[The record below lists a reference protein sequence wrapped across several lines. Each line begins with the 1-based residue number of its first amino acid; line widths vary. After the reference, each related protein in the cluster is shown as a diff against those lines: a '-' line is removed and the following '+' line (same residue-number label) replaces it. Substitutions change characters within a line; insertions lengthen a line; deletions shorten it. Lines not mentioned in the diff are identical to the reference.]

1 LLQESLN
8 YPKKWGVLAKLFVG
22 RTQHNVKNRF
32 ISVMSKALKMNIMK
46 IRNLMHDDIRGYT
59 KKALEELQIEKVR
72 EFSESSIKQEY
83 IMEKSFQIQTDLA

>member
-1 LLQESLN
+1 
-8 YPKKWGVLAKLFVG
+8 
-22 RTQHNVKNRF
+22 
-32 ISVMSKALKMNIMK
+32 MK